1 MSSDHFIFVGFERT
15 GQVDTMLSA
24 CEERDLIYLDDP
36 MYLESIQ
43 VDGKK
48 FVGKRIKDS
57 AAIDRIEDTARS
69 VVSLLGRINARW
81 SLKPA
86 AALVMA
92 VDDDGAPVS
101 EEDSEEE
108 EGFDYSDLVE

>member
-24 CEERDLIYLDDP
+24 CEERDLVYLEDS

-43 VDGKK
+43 VDGRR

-69 VVSLLGRINARW
+69 VVSLLGRVNVKW
-81 SLKPA
+81 SLKPDS
-86 AALVMA
+86 ALVMA
-92 VDDDGAPVS
+92 VEDDGVPAVDDDS
-101 EEDSEEE
+101 EDAD
-108 EGFDYSDLVE
+108 GFDYSDLVD